1 MILLSNY
8 YKSAQIHGQNKR
20 LIIAKKIENS
30 PSITDSLDK
39 QPELLNEADEVRE
52 LEVKKKQ
59 LLQEIEHIEKKMAR
73 LEVEMSQKLAKTEEE
88 ISTWWITRQEEVEQL
103 KQQIKEEATQEGYQ
117 EGYNQG
123 YQQVMVEFEGKL
135 MEAEGVIRSAYEE
148 KEQII
153 QEAEPFLL
161 SLSVKITEKIIQ
173 QHIAQNEST
182 ILELVRQGLEQ
193 VGEKGEVTIQV
204 SAHDYQ
210 YLLPYKEELKLSIP
224 SDVELK
230 IIPDRT
236 YTGLGCII
244 QTPNGSYDVTID
256 SQLNEV
262 KKQLIAF
269 YEESVNQ

>member
-8 YKSAQIHGQNKR
+8 YKSTQIHGENKR

-30 PSITDSLDK
+30 PSITDSLDN
-39 QPELLNEADEVRE
+39 QPEPLNEVDEVRE
-52 LEVKKKQ
+52 LEAKKKQ
-59 LLQEIEHIEKKMAR
+59 LLQEIEHIEKKMAQ
-73 LEVEMSQKLAKTEEE
+73 LKVEMSQKLAKTEEE

-103 KQQIKEEATQEGYQ
+103 KQQIKEEATQ

-173 QHIAQNEST
+173 QHIAQNENT
-182 ILELVRQGLEQ
+182 ILEIVRQGLEQ
-193 VGEKGEVTIQV
+193 VREKGEVTIQV